1 MKDFVTKYLI
11 NPQWANEKE
20 TKEGWNVKGILKD
33 RSNEVLKFDLRPARN
48 YKQGAGK
55 TGRMFSKADKMVF
68 EAIDKCII
76 IDMKEVKRHVLKTKS
91 SLVNLEFILKNLD
104 WNIEIKK

>member
-1 MKDFVTKYLI
+1 
-11 NPQWANEKE
+11 
-20 TKEGWNVKGILKD
+20 
-33 RSNEVLKFDLRPARN
+33 
-48 YKQGAGK
+48 
-55 TGRMFSKADKMVF
+55 MFSKADKMVF
-68 EAIDKCII
+68 EAIDKWII